1 MSHPGVRLAPSQK
14 GRLLHLLSPVNQ
26 YSPHA
31 TCSLDLWMGWCDQA
45 GDGIKEEEI
54 AMSKNDAFVRWFRQ
68 ATGHEPYPF
77 QICFACEPMLLH
89 FLEVA
94 TTNKKAD
101 SCLNL
106 IPH

>member
-77 QICFACEPMLLH
+77 QICFADGDWLRHAVPVPVVERGRG
-89 FLEVA
+89 
-94 TTNKKAD
+94 
-101 SCLNL
+101 
-106 IPH
+106 